1 MGDASREQGA
11 GGEHSAAMESPKA
24 NATASTK
31 LDPEELLR
39 QLSYTFASGG
49 ESAKAMFEAIQKYS
63 ASYQAAKEAEAADAA
78 QHVKRED
85 PVGDEKPQA
94 ATEMTASASLS
105 PPTTSGE
112 EQQEDTEQG
121 PRQLPEAAIQALLNA
136 RLQQTQR
143 QLQAWQEHYKST
155 ALSEDR
161 QQPAY
166 QHGHYPPM
174 PPQLP
179 AFHGMHGFPPPGGP
193 PPGFANFAYPP
204 YHQFYPGYPHPLA
217 NTSGGQPGQP
227 GQPGKLAESDVDSKE
242 AAMCLL
248 AIERGEEKTG
258 SMTTTAT
265 RNNNN
270 YNNNNNNNK
279 SRGPYLLAGRKKR
292 GRPPKHPVD
301 GNAPEESGK
310 KQVRVKSCAYIGVRR
325 RKWGTYASEIRNPL
339 SGSREWLGTFDT
351 PEEAAVVY
359 DIRLRMIR
367 GPDATRVN
375 FPPLNTHDVML
386 TRVISPYGA
395 SRPEREHVYIP
406 FDWMHQVLRIKA
418 ERGTL
423 DSEEVELVKSSAT
436 LGLALL
442 GNVDVGGGNGDE
454 RWDGSQEEA
463 PAVKGEEP
471 GVQEE
476 EEDGVQEEPAAEEDW
491 QV

>member
-1 MGDASREQGA
+1 MGDPSREQGA
-11 GGEHSAAMESPKA
+11 GGEHAAAMERA
-24 NATASTK
+24 QGNATASTK
-31 LDPEELLR
+31 LKLDPEELLQ
-39 QLSYTFASGG
+39 QLSRTFASGG
-49 ESAKAMFEAIQKYS
+49 ESAEAMFEAIQKYS
-63 ASYQAAKEAEAADAA
+63 ASYQATKEAEVADAA
-78 QHVKRED
+78 QHIKRED

-94 ATEMTASASLS
+94 ATKMTASASLS
-105 PPTTSGE
+105 PPPTSGE
-112 EQQEDTEQG
+112 EQREDTEQG

-143 QLQAWQEHYKST
+143 RLQAWQDHYKST
-155 ALSEDR
+155 ALSEDH

-166 QHGHYPPM
+166 QDGHYPPP
-174 PPQLP
+174 PPQMQ

-204 YHQFYPGYPHPLA
+204 YHQFYPRYPHPLA
-217 NTSGGQPGQP
+217 NTSGGQPEQP
-227 GQPGKLAESDVDSKE
+227 EQPGKLAESDVDSKE

-258 SMTTTAT
+258 TMTMTTTAT
-265 RNNNN
+265 RNNNS
-270 YNNNNNNNK
+270 NNK
-279 SRGPYLLAGRKKR
+279 SRGPYLLAGGKKR

-310 KQVRVKSCAYIGVRR
+310 KQARVKSCAYIGVRR

-367 GPDATRVN
+367 GPDASRVN
-375 FPPLNTHDVML
+375 FPPLKTHDVML

-418 ERGTL
+418 ERGML
-423 DSEEVELVKSSAT
+423 DSEELELVKSSAT

-442 GNVDVGGGNGDE
+442 GNVDVGGGKGDE
-454 RWDGSQEEA
+454 RR
-463 PAVKGEEP
+463 
-471 GVQEE
+471 
-476 EEDGVQEEPAAEEDW
+476 EDGVQEGQGDQEEPAPEEDKEE
-491 QV
+491 